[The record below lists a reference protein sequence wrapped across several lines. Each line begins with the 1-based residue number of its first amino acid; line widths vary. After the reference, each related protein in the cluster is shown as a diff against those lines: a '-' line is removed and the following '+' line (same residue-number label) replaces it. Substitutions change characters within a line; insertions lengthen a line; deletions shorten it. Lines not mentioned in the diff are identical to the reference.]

1 MKKLLFISCLFCL
14 SITGYSQRKETKI
27 FVSEK
32 RATLD
37 NMPVSKT
44 SPEDY
49 QNLRNVVENY
59 SRTLNKKW
67 GNSLPM
73 EFVWDGIPKK
83 DKILLQSLYI
93 SIRDSISKR
102 YYYDKEVARL
112 ENIRIQQQND
122 SIKLAKEKA
131 AKLYQDSIKIAQEL
145 KIQRDKAVRDSISQ
159 EKAKDPDFN
168 VIDGKGNGTFT
179 DSPNTLARIF
189 TKNATV
195 ESIVATF
202 QRYRAYYATEF
213 PDGRRE
219 RSYDVYKGNEHYSVK
234 LEYYAKTRK
243 VKTIIIDA
251 PYTDKYK
258 QRLLN
263 AGYRWDSSS
272 SMTATS
278 FGHGYHSYWEKKGS
292 RVCFVFNDRILK
304 VFRID

>member
-1 MKKLLFISCLFCL
+1 MKKLLFVFCLFCL

-27 FVSEK
+27 FVNEK

-37 NMPVSKT
+37 KMSVSKT
-44 SPEDY
+44 PIEAYES
-49 QNLRNVVENY
+49 LKGNVESY

-73 EFVWDGIPKK
+73 EFVWDDMPKK
-83 DKILLQSLYI
+83 DRMLLQSLYY
-93 SIRDSISKR
+93 SIRDSISER
-102 YYYDKEVARL
+102 IYYDKEIARL

-122 SIKLAKEKA
+122 SIKLAEEKA

-213 PDGRRE
+213 PDGRRT
-219 RSYDVYKGNEHYSVK
+219 RSYDVYNGNKHYSVK

-243 VKTIIIDA
+243 VKTIIIDE

-278 FGHGYHSYWEKKGS
+278 FGHGYRSYWEKRGS
-292 RVCFVFNDRILK
+292 RICFVIDDRTIK
-304 VFRID
+304 FFRID